1 MKKELKNPNISLIPI
16 GICVIFVFNLLRIMN
31 TSEIILNK
39 VAPIFNKQGYVGTSL
54 TDITKATGLTKGAIY
69 CNFTNKEDLAL
80 KSFQLNVSL
89 AIKPLFK
96 IVSATEGSLNK
107 LRAITAYQR
116 TYYDLVKDRG
126 GCPMLRA
133 GVDTK
138 FINPLL
144 FKAAQNLSQKF
155 TSGLI
160 SIIKE
165 GILNNEIQQSIDP
178 DQYSKIILSL
188 IEGSSLLAF
197 THNDP
202 TYIMD
207 AMDFIDNSII
217 ESIQK

>member
-1 MKKELKNPNISLIPI
+1 
-16 GICVIFVFNLLRIMN
+16 MN
-31 TSEIILNK
+31 TSEIILDK

-69 CNFTNKEDLAL
+69 CNFLNKEDLAL

-89 AIKPLFK
+89 AITPLFK
-96 IVSATEGSLNK
+96 LVASKEGSLNK
-107 LRAITAYQR
+107 LRTITEYQR
-116 TYYDLVKDRG
+116 SYYDLVKDRG

-155 TSGLI
+155 TVGLTN
-160 SIIKE
+160 IIKD
-165 GILNNEIQQSIDP
+165 GIANDEIKQNTDP
-178 DQYSKIILSL
+178 DKYAKIILSL
-188 IEGSSLLAF
+188 IEGSSLLTF

-202 TYIMD
+202 TYIND
-207 AMDFIDNSII
+207 AMDFIDQTII
-217 ESIQK
+217 ESISK

>member
-1 MKKELKNPNISLIPI
+1 
-16 GICVIFVFNLLRIMN
+16 MN
-31 TSEIILNK
+31 TSEIILDK

-69 CNFTNKEDLAL
+69 CNFLNKEDLAL

-89 AIKPLFK
+89 AITPLFRLVASK
-96 IVSATEGSLNK
+96 EGSLNK
-107 LRAITAYQR
+107 LHAITEYQR
-116 TYYDLVKDRG
+116 SYYDLVKDRG

-155 TSGLI
+155 TVGLTN
-160 SIIKE
+160 IIKD
-165 GILNNEIQQSIDP
+165 GIINNEIKPNTDP
-178 DQYSKIILSL
+178 DKYAKIILSL
-188 IEGSSLLAF
+188 IEGSSLLTF

-202 TYIMD
+202 TYIND
-207 AMDFIDNSII
+207 AMDFIDQTII
-217 ESIQK
+217 ESIGK